1 MDIEVWYVHNN
12 CSIVKMAAQVMYRF
26 VILILLVLIEIFVNF
41 ISILLD
47 INIICAICFYV

>member
-1 MDIEVWYVHNN
+1 MHNN